1 MNNFPDAAQQ
11 QFIKMTQSPL
21 RPLILGLAMPTI
33 CSMLITSFSNMADTF
48 FVARIGTSAAGAVG
62 VVYSLMA
69 IIQAIGFMFGMGAG
83 SIASRR
89 LGERKDDEARTA
101 TSSAFFAALAFG
113 LLVAAGGL
121 IWLDPFMRL
130 LGSTETILP
139 FARQYARWILIG
151 APLMTTS
158 FVMNTNLRSEG
169 KAFFAMLGIVT
180 GGLLNVVLD
189 PLFIFTFKMGIAGAA
204 IATVLSQCVSFSIL
218 MSHFIFKRTV
228 LRISPR
234 YVSRS
239 PAFYGLIVRTGMPT
253 LFRQGMASL
262 ASIAL
267 NTSAAVY
274 GDAALAAMAIVMR
287 VSMFIGSIL
296 IGFGQG
302 FQPVAGYNFG
312 AKRYD
317 RVIEAYKFCV
327 RTGLIVLTCLAAF
340 FFVFAPQVIALFQ
353 NTDPRVSE
361 IGSFA
366 FRAHCVT
373 LVTLPVT
380 ALTDMLFQVTGR
392 YKEASFLSGARR
404 GFFFIPCVI
413 ILPRFIGLTGIQIS
427 QPVADVLC
435 ACFSIPLVR
444 NYLNWMRTQTSAV
457 RTNSTTEQRRSGE

>member
-1 MNNFPDAAQQ
+1 
-11 QFIKMTQSPL
+11 
-21 RPLILGLAMPTI
+21 
-33 CSMLITSFSNMADTF
+33 
-48 FVARIGTSAAGAVG
+48 
-62 VVYSLMA
+62 
-69 IIQAIGFMFGMGAG
+69 
-83 SIASRR
+83 
-89 LGERKDDEARTA
+89 
-101 TSSAFFAALAFG
+101 
-113 LLVAAGGL
+113 
-121 IWLDPFMRL
+121 MRL

-340 FFVFAPQVIALFQ
+340 FF
-353 NTDPRVSE
+353 R
-361 IGSFA
+361 
-366 FRAHCVT
+366 
-373 LVTLPVT
+373 
-380 ALTDMLFQVTGR
+380 
-392 YKEASFLSGARR
+392 
-404 GFFFIPCVI
+404 
-413 ILPRFIGLTGIQIS
+413 
-427 QPVADVLC
+427 LC
-435 ACFSIPLVR
+435 AAGHRPVSKYR
-444 NYLNWMRTQTSAV
+444 SA
-457 RTNSTTEQRRSGE
+457 RF